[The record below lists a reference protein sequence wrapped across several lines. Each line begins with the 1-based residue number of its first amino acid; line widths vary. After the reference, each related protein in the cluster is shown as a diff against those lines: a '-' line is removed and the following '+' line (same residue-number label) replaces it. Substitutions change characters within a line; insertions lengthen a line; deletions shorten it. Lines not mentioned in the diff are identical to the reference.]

1 MLFHVGGSGL
11 TAGLRYGSRWS
22 AEFTGT
28 LTPLPSPQPAGV
40 IKLFISLLIR
50 SDQVIIK
57 WLLDSIPPIII
68 QTPNYGISENGDVKE

>member
-40 IKLFISLLIR
+40 IKLFIYLLIR
-50 SDQVIIK
+50 SDQVMIK
-57 WLLDSIPPIII
+57 WLLDGIPPNH
-68 QTPNYGISENGDVKE
+68 TYPNYGISENGDVKE

>member
-28 LTPLPSPQPAGV
+28 LTPLPATSRSYQALY
-40 IKLFISLLIR
+40 LFI
-50 SDQVIIK
+50 DQVGLGYDK
-57 WLLDSIPPIII
+57 VVTGWH
-68 QTPNYGISENGDVKE
+68 TTNYHTYPNYGISENGDVKE